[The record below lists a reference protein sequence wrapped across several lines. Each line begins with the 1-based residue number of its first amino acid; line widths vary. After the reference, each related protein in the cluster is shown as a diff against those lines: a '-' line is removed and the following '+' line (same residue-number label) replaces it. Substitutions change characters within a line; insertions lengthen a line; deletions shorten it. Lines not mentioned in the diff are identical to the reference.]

1 MQASWSTFS
10 TTFTS
15 MPSGTGMDSEAEARG
30 FLSEHRSVPVLRAY
44 TEDLDRD
51 WRGLAQ
57 FATRPL

>member
-1 MQASWSTFS
+1 
-10 TTFTS
+10 
-15 MPSGTGMDSEAEARG
+15 MDSEAEARG